1 MTETAIATIA
11 PVTAAQAHAAGQS
24 LSQAFNRIRQTRMA
38 GLPFLNPALQVE
50 AVGFRPWQS
59 RIVGVL
65 LTPWAMNLVVLPGN
79 DGSFRSLGAD
89 VQQTW
94 AFPSGDYE
102 FMGGEEV
109 ECGPF
114 HFCSLFSPM
123 ADFADQTMARTTAE
137 AALEALFV
145 QDEESLAKH
154 REQQR
159 QAAQLEGKPAPLS
172 RRGFLTGG
180 RSA

>member
-1 MTETAIATIA
+1 MTE
-11 PVTAAQAHAAGQS
+11 AAAVSEVQARSAGQS

-50 AVGFRPWQS
+50 AVGFRPWQQ
-59 RIVGVL
+59 RVLGVL
-65 LTPWAMNLVVLPGN
+65 ITPWAMNLVLLPGN
-79 DGSFRSLGAD
+79 DREFRSLGAD
-89 VQQTW
+89 VQATW
-94 AFPSGDYE
+94 AFPSGDYD

-123 ADFADQTMARTTAE
+123 AEFADQSAARATAE
-137 AALEALFV
+137 AVLGALFEM
-145 QDEESLAKH
+145 DE
-154 REQQR
+154 
-159 QAAQLEGKPAPLS
+159 AAQARQRKEQREAALLKGETAPLS

-180 RSA
+180 REA